1 MQAVIE
7 IYESVRRPDS
17 LLEFFAGDNFAR
29 LFEQRLQNPERL
41 LLQPNANSA
50 FAQLSGTQI
59 QLKAIETHELR
70 NWEWHKD
77 NFWWNSYR
85 PLKRQQFNTFF
96 LAA

>member
-1 MQAVIE
+1 VQAVIE
-7 IYESVRRPDS
+7 IHESVGGPDS
-17 LLEFFAGDNFAR
+17 LLEFFAGYNFAR